1 MTATMTPPPV
11 PPTQPAMP
19 DPSGPGPRREPSA
32 AGRVI
37 AILAIAVGALLIVG
51 AVLSAVGSTIASAL
65 VRTETRTLASTS
77 FSDLDVDLAAGEL
90 TVLFVEG
97 ISAPELT
104 VTSSN
109 GAGDWTFATEGGTLS
124 VASPDRRWM
133 PLWWFGGGI
142 GSATLRLPASV
153 QDRGLDAEFDTSAGD
168 LSVSGRF
175 ADLDVDLGAG
185 RVTVAGAAD
194 ELTLDVSAGAADL
207 DLSDV
212 RTAELTLNAGAATT
226 RLTGAQP
233 RSVTADVS
241 AGALELTVP
250 EGAYD
255 VRSDVSAGQFDNRIA
270 PQPGAASTIDVQVSA
285 GSATLTAR

>member
-1 MTATMTPPPV
+1 
-11 PPTQPAMP
+11 
-19 DPSGPGPRREPSA
+19 
-32 AGRVI
+32 VI

-51 AVLSAVGSTIASAL
+51 AVMSAVGSTLASAL
-65 VRTETRTLASTS
+65 VRTETRTLTSTS

-90 TVLFVEG
+90 TVLFVDG

-104 VTSSN
+104 VTSSA
-109 GAGDWTFATEGGTLS
+109 GAGDWTFAADGGTLT

-133 PLWWFGGGI
+133 PLWWFGGV
-142 GSATLRLPASV
+142 GSATLRLPASA
-153 QDRGLDAEFDTSAGD
+153 QEGGLDAEFDTSAGD

-175 ADLDVDLGAG
+175 ADLDDDLGAG

-194 ELTLDVSAGAADL
+194 ELSLDVSAGAADL

-212 RTAELTLNAGAATT
+212 RTAELTLNAGSATT
-226 RLTGAQP
+226 HFTGAQP

-241 AGALELTVP
+241 AGSLELAVP

-270 PQPGAASTIDVQVSA
+270 PQPGAASTISVQVSA
-285 GSATLTAR
+285 GSATLTSR